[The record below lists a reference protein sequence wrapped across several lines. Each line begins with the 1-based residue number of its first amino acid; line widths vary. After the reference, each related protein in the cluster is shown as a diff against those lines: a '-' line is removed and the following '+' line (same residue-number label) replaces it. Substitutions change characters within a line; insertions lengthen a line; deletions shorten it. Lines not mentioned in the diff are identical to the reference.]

1 MGLKLKIKQGA
12 TYIKQFRW
20 EAEPF
25 VYKQI
30 SGITNA
36 APVVLHVPAHGLLID
51 QLFAV
56 QNAGGMAEINT
67 KDASSLKDW
76 YRATIV
82 DPDHIEINKIN
93 STGFKPFTTG
103 GNILYRSV
111 VDLTGYTARMLIRD
125 RIGGNILHTMT
136 TELGNIAIDNAN
148 KFITLTFTDTETELF
163 SWKKGVYDLEMVSPA
178 GIVTSILEGE
188 VYVSK
193 EVTTL

>member
-12 TYIKQFRW
+12 TYIKQLRW

-25 VYKQI
+25 VYKPI
-30 SGITNA
+30 SGIVNA
-36 APVVLHVPAHGLLID
+36 APVVLHVPAHGLLLD

-56 QNAGGMAEINT
+56 QNAGGMSEINN
-67 KDASSLKDW
+67 KDAASLKDW

-82 DPDHIEINKIN
+82 DADHIEINKIN

-103 GNILYRSV
+103 GNIMYRSV

-125 RIGGNILHTMT
+125 RIGGTLLHTLNT
-136 TELGNIAIDNAN
+136 TLGNITIDNAT
-148 KFITLTFTDTETELF
+148 KFITLTITAAETEAF
-163 SWKKGVYDLEMVSPA
+163 TWKKGVYDLEMVSPA

-188 VYVSK
+188 VFVAK

>member
-12 TYIKQFRW
+12 TYIKQLRW

-25 VYKQI
+25 VYKPI
-30 SGITNA
+30 NGITNA

-56 QNAGGMAEINT
+56 QNAGGMSEINN
-67 KDASSLKDW
+67 KDAASLKDW

-82 DPDHIEINKIN
+82 DADHIEINKIN

-103 GNILYRSV
+103 GNIMYRSV
-111 VDLTGYTARMLIRD
+111 VDLAGYTARMLIRD
-125 RIGGNILHTMT
+125 RIGGTLLHTLNT
-136 TELGNIAIDNAN
+136 TLGNITIDNAT
-148 KFITLTFTDTETELF
+148 KFITLTITAAETEAF
-163 SWKKGVYDLEMVSPA
+163 TWKKGVYDLEMVSPA

-188 VYVSK
+188 VYVAK